1 MKFSLHMSAATG
13 AFEYMLELE
22 PSHSSG
28 ADLPIHRSLAAA
40 AGVIL
45 QDQDRVRAASTQGRR
60 LLIEV
65 DFAAIIAKIIEQ
77 TAALLDADWAS
88 VCINDPRSS
97 SVQQIL
103 EAENGHACVQ
113 FTHTADGAMRQL
125 ESGHVIHR
133 HGTCSACKLS
143 TKVDWCASV
152 TLGTGS
158 ERVGTLCAMRSQLR
172 GPFADDDLRVMQV
185 FAEWAA
191 LAVANA
197 QRLRAAQEI
206 ERAERRRIAA
216 HLHDNAAQA
225 LTVIGLQLDKV
236 EEELDN
242 TANGGT
248 VAQLQAAKTL
258 SKELMNQIRAAFG
271 ELLQASTNDDLV
283 SAIADC
289 VDDFRQACH
298 VKADLVVAGR
308 CTLPR
313 DKQVQ
318 AVRIVQEA
326 LVNVRRH
333 AQAKSVQVKLSG
345 DAEAIRI
352 IVKDDGAGFDVY
364 AVGAD
369 YSHLGTTLMHER
381 AQRSGGFLTLH
392 SLPGRGTEV
401 TVHYPVH

>member
-60 LLIEV
+60 LLTEV
-65 DFAAIIAKIIEQ
+65 DFATIIAKIIEQ

-369 YSHLGTTLMHER
+369 YSHLGTTLMQER